1 MGSAPESSRLFKP
14 LKLGQHELSNRLAM
28 APLTRFRADDDHV
41 QLDFVKEYY
50 TQRACVPGTLLITE
64 ATFITPQAGGF
75 PNVPGIYND
84 AQIQAWKKIVDS
96 VHEAGGII
104 YMQLWAL
111 GRAAGEDQKKKEGTG
126 DVVSSSDVPM
136 ADNSPA
142 PRPLTEDEIQQYI
155 KDYATAA
162 KNAVEGAGFDG
173 VEIHGA
179 NGYLIDQFTQ
189 DVCNKRTDSWGGSI
203 ENRCKFGIEVSKAV
217 VDAVGAD
224 KTGIRLSPWSV
235 FQGMRE
241 EDPIPT
247 FSHLTK
253 ELKKLKLA
261 YIHLVESRIS
271 GNADVESTEKI
282 DPFIDIW
289 GETSPILIAGGFKP
303 DSTHR
308 AVEEEYKDK
317 DIIIVFGR
325 YFISTPDLVYRL
337 QKGIELTEYD
347 RETFYNAKSRK
358 GYTDYP
364 FSEEFEKERQ
374 AKFSSTTHQPDA
386 LMSGIFGLPA
396 ELRNRIWS
404 LAVVDTYENTARI
417 PSPRLPGI
425 LRVCKQTRTEEI
437 GFWLFD
443 SHYILRFRDFD
454 FSWMH
459 TTFDPGMFTVMQSA
473 YRLGAFDG
481 RTNYSISDK
490 VGHHGI
496 PHWQNL
502 LKSVKAMHESSH
514 TWPPLKPAQVRG
526 ASSEMKVAVAAYHMV
541 KSMESKPW
549 AEVEENLEN
558 WHVAIAAT
566 DARWA

>member
-126 DVVSSSDVPM
+126 DVVSSSDIPM

-337 QKGIELTEYD
+337 QKGIELTKYD
-347 RETFYNAKSRK
+347 RETFYNAKSQK

-374 AKFSSTTHQPDA
+374 AK
-386 LMSGIFGLPA
+386 L
-396 ELRNRIWS
+396 
-404 LAVVDTYENTARI
+404 
-417 PSPRLPGI
+417 
-425 LRVCKQTRTEEI
+425 
-437 GFWLFD
+437 
-443 SHYILRFRDFD
+443 
-454 FSWMH
+454 
-459 TTFDPGMFTVMQSA
+459 
-473 YRLGAFDG
+473 
-481 RTNYSISDK
+481 
-490 VGHHGI
+490 
-496 PHWQNL
+496 
-502 LKSVKAMHESSH
+502 
-514 TWPPLKPAQVRG
+514 
-526 ASSEMKVAVAAYHMV
+526 
-541 KSMESKPW
+541 
-549 AEVEENLEN
+549 
-558 WHVAIAAT
+558 
-566 DARWA
+566 